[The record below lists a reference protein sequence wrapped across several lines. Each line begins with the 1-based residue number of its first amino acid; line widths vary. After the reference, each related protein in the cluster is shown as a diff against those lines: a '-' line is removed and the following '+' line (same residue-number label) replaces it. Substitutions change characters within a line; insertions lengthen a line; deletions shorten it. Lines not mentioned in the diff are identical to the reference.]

1 MLKKSKNLSVNSKR
15 HRGGDWQER
24 LPDLG
29 KEKKDM
35 QIRTGVR
42 EQNSHDSRTNVMR
55 LEKIDREYK
64 EMTSVLLTLSLNLAI
79 VDSVPHVLLSPWNP
93 LKRLP

>member
-24 LPDLG
+24 LPNLG

-35 QIRTGVR
+35 QIRTGVM
-42 EQNSHDSRTNVMR
+42 EQNSHDSGTNVMR
-55 LEKIDREYK
+55 LEKTDREYK
-64 EMTSVLLTLSLNLAI
+64 EMLTLSLMFYF
-79 VDSVPHVLLSPWNP
+79 LLGIP
-93 LKRLP
+93 